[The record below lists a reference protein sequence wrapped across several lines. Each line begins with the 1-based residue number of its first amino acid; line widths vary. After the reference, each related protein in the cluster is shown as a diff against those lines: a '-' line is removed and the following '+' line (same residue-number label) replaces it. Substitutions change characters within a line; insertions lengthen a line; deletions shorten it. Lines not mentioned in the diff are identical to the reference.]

1 MSIKSYDVKTTDYNI
16 IYYSSC
22 AINKVKSL
30 ISYASNRVFEANKI
44 IEGVYLGGIDS
55 VYDKDE
61 LKKLGIKS
69 IISVIAG
76 FEPPYPEDFNY
87 VVLNALDTVNTD
99 LKDFFSMT
107 NDFIDDSLDNDEKVL
122 IHCMAGRS
130 RSVTILAAYI
140 IKITGMDVE
149 TTLDTIKAKRNI
161 IEPNEYF
168 VKQLE
173 EYRKELYL

>member
-44 IEGVYLGGIDS
+44 IEGIYLGGIDS

-61 LKKLGIKS
+61 LKKLGIKN

-76 FEPPYPEDFNY
+76 FEAPYPEDFNY

-99 LKDFFSMT
+99 LKEFFSMT